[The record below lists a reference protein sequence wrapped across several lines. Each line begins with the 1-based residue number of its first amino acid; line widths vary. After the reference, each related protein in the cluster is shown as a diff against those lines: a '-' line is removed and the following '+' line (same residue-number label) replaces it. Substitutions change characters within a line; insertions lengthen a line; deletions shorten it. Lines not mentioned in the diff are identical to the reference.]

1 MFILH
6 KFISLKKFIYIII
19 NNMYYYYL
27 FRYNMYNKLYLFNK
41 YNLNKNNEKMIHSR
55 RQLRN
60 YINLKK

>member
-1 MFILH
+1 
-6 KFISLKKFIYIII
+6 
-19 NNMYYYYL
+19 MYYYYL